1 MLRRHK
7 LAIAIAALTL
17 SLSTVGNAQTYP
29 DRPIKMIVPFAAG
42 TGADNI
48 ARIIGQ
54 QLSQSLKQP
63 VVIENKPGALG
74 TIGSEMV
81 AHAAPD
87 GYTMLLTANT
97 SHSAA
102 PTLIKNLRYDP
113 IKDFQPVSRLGSL
126 PSMLLVNPDVP
137 IKSVKEMVAYA
148 KANPG
153 KLTYGTGNSTGV
165 VTGGALKVRAGIDF
179 LNVPYKST
187 TEAINDAIG
196 GRVMVINTDFSIG
209 KPQHE
214 AGKLRAIAV
223 TSEKRSGLMPGL
235 PSIAEAGYPGF
246 DVASWQGMFVPAGTP
261 KPIVDAL
268 DREIGKIMTNNE
280 NVARFAKMGFEVI
293 YHPTPEF
300 TAFVGS
306 ELKKWTEMIKAAG
319 LEVK

>member
-1 MLRRHK
+1 MLRTHK
-7 LAIAIAALTL
+7 LAIAIAALAFA
-17 SLSTVGNAQTYP
+17 LSTAANGQTYP
-29 DRPIKMIVPFAAG
+29 NRPIKMIVPFAAG

-48 ARIIGQ
+48 ARIVGQ
-54 QLSQSLKQP
+54 QLSQALKQTI
-63 VVIENKPGALG
+63 VIENKPGALG
-74 TIGSEMV
+74 TIGSDM
-81 AHAAPD
+81 AARSAPD

-113 IKDFQPVSRLGSL
+113 IKDFEPVARLGSL
-126 PSMLLVNPDVP
+126 PSMMLVNPSTP
-137 IKSVKEMVAYA
+137 IHSIKDMVAYA
-148 KANPG
+148 KAHPG

-165 VTGGALKVRAGIDF
+165 VTGGTLKVRAGIDF
-179 LNVPYKST
+179 INVPYKST
-187 TEAINDAIG
+187 TEAINDAVG

-223 TSEKRSGLMPGL
+223 TSEKRSALMPDL

-246 DVASWQGMFVPAGTP
+246 DVASWQGVFVPAGTP
-261 KPIVDAL
+261 KPIVERL
-268 DREIGKIMTNNE
+268 DREIGRIMTNKE

-293 YHPTPEF
+293 YYPQDRF
-300 TAFVGS
+300 TAFVSS
-306 ELKKWTEMIKAAG
+306 ELKKWTDMIKAAG